1 MGGSGRRSVCANIG
15 PRQRRLRALLGVAA
29 LAAAAVAFAT
39 LRAAGA
45 AREWRAALVV
55 PLWIGILALLEARAQ
70 TCVVLA
76 ARGRRN
82 LDGGEERIE
91 GTDERALIAAQ
102 ARRVHV
108 QAAVG
113 AAVGAAI
120 LLLLP

>member
-1 MGGSGRRSVCANIG
+1 MRGSATRPVCANIG
-15 PRQRRLRALLGVAA
+15 PRQRRLRRLLGVVS
-29 LAAAAVAFAT
+29 LAATAVTFA
-39 LRAAGA
+39 LLLAVGA
-45 AREWRAALVV
+45 AKQWRAALAL

-82 LDGGEERIE
+82 LDRGEERIE
-91 GTDERALIAAQ
+91 DASERALITAQ

-113 AAVGAAI
+113 VALAAAI